1 MKDTVS
7 IQPLRSEGGIITHS
21 ITVWPEAN
29 EDLPRIP
36 KLVAGDRYETSH
48 GDQYLVIT
56 AELTQ
61 GMRRDY
67 EKEDEYYYTYYYEV
81 QAI

>member
-7 IQPLRSEGGIITHS
+7 IQPLRNPGSAITHA
-21 ITVWPEAN
+21 ITVWPEVN

-61 GMRRDY
+61 GMRREH